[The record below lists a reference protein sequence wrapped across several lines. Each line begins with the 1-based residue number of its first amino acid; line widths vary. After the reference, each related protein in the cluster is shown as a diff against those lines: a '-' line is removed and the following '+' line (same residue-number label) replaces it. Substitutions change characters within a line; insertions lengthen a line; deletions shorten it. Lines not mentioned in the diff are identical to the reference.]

1 MKNTTVVLI
10 ALLLSATAFAD
21 IELVAPKKGET
32 VPVLTEPQRA
42 FLNLSQG
49 EKREKF
55 ADKDY
60 RRKGM
65 GLPAEVVDGVTRQ
78 TWWPKTTRLEWKA
91 KDGVSVYDVKVV
103 GRNGDLAFD
112 QCVTGTTAVID
123 NLMVATDYDWTVSAK
138 GEKGMSSFRTE
149 DVPLRLCRFPSV
161 GNARDIGGAKGLGG
175 RRVKQGMIYRSQ
187 RFNEKTHKT
196 FYTVEELRA
205 KGLTNLIDKAGHV
218 MKNKHEAVK
227 SRALGEP
234 FGTSEDR
241 AYIVRRF
248 GLKTD
253 LDIRAGEELYGL
265 VESPLGNGVNL
276 VKLNFGAYK
285 GAVGDYG
292 KIYFKKIFKF
302 LQDESA
308 YPVVFHCSA
317 GQDRTGSLAYVLEA
331 LLGVDDEHLADEW
344 AYTGFF
350 NRSHGFCHAKFYD
363 ALPRE
368 LKKRYPAPTTRE
380 SAEAFARAAGITDE
394 EISKFR
400 KLMLE
405 D

>member
-1 MKNTTVVLI
+1 MAVERMNGKRVSVIGAVLVCGV
-10 ALLLSATAFAD
+10 LSATAFAD

-42 FLNLSQG
+42 FLNLSPA

-60 RRKGM
+60 RRKEM

-78 TWWPKTTRLEWKA
+78 AWWPKTTRLEWKA
-91 KDGVSVYDVKVV
+91 KDGVTVYDVKVV

-112 QCVTGTTAVID
+112 QCVTGTTVVID

-138 GEKGMSSFRTE
+138 GEKGASSFRTE

-175 RRVKQGMIYRSQ
+175 RRVKQGMIYRSK
-187 RFNEKTHKT
+187 RFNEKTHMK
-196 FYTVEELRA
+196 
-205 KGLTNLIDKAGHV
+205 DKKPV
-218 MKNKHEAVK
+218 AV
-227 SRALGEP
+227 GEP
-234 FGTSEDR
+234 FGTPEER

-253 LDIRAGEELYGL
+253 LDIRAGAELYGL
-265 VESPLGNGVNL
+265 VESPLGNGVKL

-302 LQDESA
+302 LQDESV
-308 YPVVFHCSA
+308 YPVDFHCSA
-317 GQDRTGSLAYVLEA
+317 GQDRTGSLAYILEA

-344 AYTGFF
+344 AYTGFY

-394 EISKFR
+394 EIAKFR

>member
-1 MKNTTVVLI
+1 MRSRVKDAAVALI

-42 FLNLSQG
+42 FLNLSPA

-60 RRKGM
+60 RRKQM
-65 GLPAEVVDGVTRQ
+65 GLPAEVVDGVTRR

-91 KDGVSVYDVKVV
+91 RDGVTVYDVRVV

-112 QCVTGTTAVID
+112 QCVTGTTVVID

-138 GEKGMSSFRTE
+138 GEKGASSFRTE

-161 GNARDIGGAKGLGG
+161 GNARDIGGVKGLDG
-175 RRVKQGMIYRSQ
+175 RRVKQGMIYRSK
-187 RFNEKTHKT
+187 RFNEKTHK
-196 FYTVEELRA
+196 
-205 KGLTNLIDKAGHV
+205 KDKKPV
-218 MKNKHEAVK
+218 AV
-227 SRALGEP
+227 GEP
-234 FGTSEDR
+234 FGTPEER

-253 LDIRAGEELYGL
+253 LDIRAGDELYGL
-265 VESPLGNGVNL
+265 DEAPLGNGVKL

-308 YPVVFHCSA
+308 YPVDFHCSA
-317 GQDRTGSLAYVLEA
+317 GQDRTGSLAYILEA
-331 LLGVDDEHLADEW
+331 LLGVDDDHLADDW
-344 AYTGFF
+344 AYTGFY
-350 NRSHGFCHAKFYD
+350 NRSHGFCHAKFFD

-380 SAEAFARAAGITDE
+380 SAEAFARAAGITDA
-394 EISKFR
+394 EIENFR
-400 KLMLE
+400 RLMLE
-405 D
+405 SH

>member
-1 MKNTTVVLI
+1 MKNATVVSI
-10 ALLLSATAFAD
+10 ALVLSAAAFAD

-32 VPVLTEPQRA
+32 VPVVTEAQRA
-42 FLNLSQG
+42 FLNLSPA

-60 RRKGM
+60 RRKEM
-65 GLPAEVVDGVTRQ
+65 GLPAEVVDGVERK

-91 KDGVSVYDVKVV
+91 KDDVSAYAVKVV

-138 GEKGMSSFRTE
+138 GEKGASSFRTE

-175 RRVKQGMIYRSQ
+175 RRVKQGMIYRSM
-187 RFNEKTHKT
+187 RFNEKTRMEGKKP
-196 FYTVEELRA
+196 V
-205 KGLTNLIDKAGHV
+205 
-218 MKNKHEAVK
+218 AVGK
-227 SRALGEP
+227 PLGTP
-234 FGTSEDR
+234 EDR

-253 LDIRAGEELYGL
+253 LDIRAGAELFGL
-265 VESPLGNGVNL
+265 DESPLGNGVKL
-276 VKLNFGAYK
+276 VKQQSSAYK

-292 KIYFKKIFKF
+292 KIYFKKFF
-302 LQDESA
+302 RLLQDESA

-344 AYTGFF
+344 AYTGFY

-380 SAEAFARAAGITDE
+380 SAEAFARAAGITDA
-394 EISKFR
+394 EIANFR
-400 KLMLE
+400 RLMLE
-405 D
+405 

>member
-1 MKNTTVVLI
+1 MRNSLATLL
-10 ALLLSATAFAD
+10 ALLAATTGFAD
-21 IELVAPKKGET
+21 IRIVAPKPGEV
-32 VPVLTEPQRA
+32 VPVLTESQHA
-42 FLNLSQG
+42 FLNLSPA
-49 EKREKF
+49 EKRKKF

-60 RRKGM
+60 RRKEM
-65 GLPAEVVDGVTRQ
+65 GLPVEVVDGVPRQ
-78 TWWPKTTRLEWKA
+78 SWWPKTTRLEWEA
-91 KDGVSVYDVKVV
+91 KEGVTVYAVKVV

-138 GEKGMSSFRTE
+138 GETGASSFRTE

-161 GNARDIGGAKGLGG
+161 ENARDLGGAKGLGG
-175 RRVKQGMIYRSQ
+175 RRVKQGMIYRSR

-196 FYTVEELRA
+196 FYTEDELRE
-205 KGLTNLIDKAGHV
+205 KGLTNLIGKSGHV
-218 MKNKHEAVK
+218 LKNKREAVK

-234 FGTSEDR
+234 FGTPEDR

-248 GLKTD
+248 GIKTD

-265 VESPLGNGVNL
+265 VESPLGNGVKL

-302 LQDESA
+302 LQDESV
-308 YPVVFHCSA
+308 YPVDFHCSA
-317 GQDRTGSLAYVLEA
+317 GQDRTGSLAYLLEA
-331 LLGVDDEHLADEW
+331 LLGIDDEHLADEW
-344 AYTGFF
+344 AYTGFY
-350 NRSHGFCHAKFYD
+350 NRSAGFCHAKFYD

-380 SAEAFARAAGITDE
+380 SAEAFVRAAGITDE
-394 EISKFR
+394 EIANFR
-400 KLMLE
+400 RLMLE
-405 D
+405 

>member
-1 MKNTTVVLI
+1 MKNATVVSI
-10 ALLLSATAFAD
+10 ALVLSAAAFAD

-32 VPVLTEPQRA
+32 VPVVTEAQRA
-42 FLNLSQG
+42 FLNLSPA

-60 RRKGM
+60 RRKEM
-65 GLPAEVVDGVTRQ
+65 GLPAEVVDGETRK

-91 KDGVSVYDVKVV
+91 KEGVTAYAVKVV

-112 QCVTGTTAVID
+112 QCVTGTTAVVD
-123 NLMVATDYDWTVSAK
+123 SLMVATDYDWTVSAK
-138 GEKGMSSFRTE
+138 GETGRSSFRTE

-161 GNARDIGGAKGLGG
+161 GNARDLGGAKGLGG
-175 RRVKQGMIYRSQ
+175 RRVKQGMIYRSM
-187 RFNEKTHKT
+187 RFNEKTHMEGKKP
-196 FYTVEELRA
+196 V
-205 KGLTNLIDKAGHV
+205 
-218 MKNKHEAVK
+218 AV
-227 SRALGEP
+227 GEP
-234 FGTSEDR
+234 LGTPEDR

-292 KIYFKKIFKF
+292 KVYFKKIFKF